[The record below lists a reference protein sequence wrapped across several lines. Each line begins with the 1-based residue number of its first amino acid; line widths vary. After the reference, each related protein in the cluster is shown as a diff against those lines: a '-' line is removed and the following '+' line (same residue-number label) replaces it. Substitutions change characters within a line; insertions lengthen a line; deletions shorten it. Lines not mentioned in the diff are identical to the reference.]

1 MAAYAVDERNLYRGR
16 PLAVARPGS
25 TAAVAAVV
33 RACRAHGVG
42 IVPQGGNT
50 GYCGGAT
57 PDDGGRQLVLS
68 LERLDRVLDVDPVA
82 ATLSVQAGVTLGAAQ
97 QAAAAHDMLFPLAMG
112 SQDSCQIGGNLS
124 TNAGGLAVLRYGNAR
139 DLTLG
144 IEVVLPDGRVL
155 DALRGL
161 RKDNTGYDLKQLFI
175 GAEGTLGVITAATLK
190 LYPRVTAG
198 VTAFTAVRDAAA
210 ACMLLTRL
218 RAQVGDN
225 VTSFEYL
232 TAAALELVTNAFPE
246 LRLPLARDSGHYVL
260 LECSATGEEGRQGL
274 EAALARLHEEGLLG
288 DAVIAQDES
297 QRRALWALRERV
309 PAAERHLGGSVKHDV
324 SVSQGDLPGFL
335 ARASG
340 AIAAR
345 WPQAR
350 LSIYGHFGDGN
361 VHFNVLAPAGVDA
374 PAFRTRHAAAI
385 SDCVHDTAHALGGS
399 FSAEHGVGQ
408 LKRELL
414 ARYADPVALEL
425 MRALKHAIDPDG
437 LMNPGKMF

>member
-1 MAAYAVDERNLYRGR
+1 MTAYAVDERGIYRGR
-16 PLAVARPGS
+16 PLAVARPAS
-25 TAAVAAVV
+25 TSEVAAVV
-33 RACRAHGVG
+33 RACRAHGVA

-82 ATLSVQAGVTLGAAQ
+82 ATLTVQAGVTLSAAQ
-97 QAAAAHDMLFPLAMG
+97 QAAAARDMLFPLAMG

-139 DLTLG
+139 DLALG
-144 IEVVLPDGRVL
+144 LEVVLPDGRVL
-155 DALRGL
+155 DELRGL

-198 VTAFTAVRDAAA
+198 VTAFTAVSDPAA
-210 ACMLLTRL
+210 ACSLLTRL
-218 RAQVGDN
+218 RGRIGDN

-232 TAAALELVTNAFPE
+232 TAAALALVTRAFPD
-246 LRLPLARDSGHYVL
+246 LHVPVAKDSEHFVL

-288 DAVIAQDES
+288 DAVIAQDER

-309 PAAERHLGGSVKHDV
+309 PAAERHLGGSVKHDI
-324 SVSQGDLPGFL
+324 SVSQGDLATFL
-335 ARASG
+335 ERAAD
-340 AIAAR
+340 AITAR
-345 WPQAR
+345 WPRAR
-350 LSIYGHFGDGN
+350 LSVYGHFGDGN
-361 VHFNVLAPAGVDA
+361 VHFNVLAPADADAVD
-374 PAFRTRHAAAI
+374 FRARHAAAI
-385 SDCVHDTAHALGGS
+385 SDCVHAAASALGGS

-408 LKRELL
+408 LKRDLL
-414 ARYADPVALEL
+414 ARYTDPVALDL
-425 MRALKHAIDPDG
+425 MRTLKRALDPDG
-437 LMNPGKMF
+437 LMNPGKVL